1 MNTLD
6 PSDTP
11 SPDMRPVPAGNLG
24 DLAGE
29 LDAVANG
36 SFVADL
42 SHFALLA
49 FSGDD
54 AQSFLQGQLSCDLD
68 AVAGNF
74 LSTYGSY
81 STAKGR
87 MLANFLLWQEGDEW
101 RMLLHRSIAPA
112 IQKRLAMFV
121 LRAKVKIADRS
132 SETALMGTG
141 GPSAAGALRTMT
153 VAVPLNKHQL
163 HTSDGTT
170 LIALPG
176 GRWLLIVAKDK
187 AESVRTALNGTL
199 RSVGTSAWDWTEIRN
214 GIPWVTAQTQDQFV
228 PQMANLELI
237 GGVSFKKGCYPGQ
250 EIVAR
255 TQYLGKLKRRL
266 YLAHVEA
273 SAHAGDD
280 LCSEDVGGQINGMI
294 ANAAPAPDGGSEVLA
309 VVQNSSMESDCVHLK
324 SAEGP
329 KLRFLSLPYPLPEAA
344 KP

>member
-1 MNTLD
+1 MNTQH

-11 SPDMRPVPAGNLG
+11 SPDMRDVPTIVG
-24 DLAGE
+24 DPEGE
-29 LDAVANG
+29 LDTVVNG
-36 SFVADL
+36 SYVADL
-42 SHFALLA
+42 SHFALLT
-49 FSGDD
+49 FSGED
-54 AQSFLQGQLSCDLD
+54 AQSFLQGQVSCDVDVL
-68 AVAGNF
+68 AGK
-74 LSTYGSY
+74 SASSYGSY

-87 MLANFLLWQEGDEW
+87 MLANFLLWQDQNQW
-101 RMLLHRSIAPA
+101 HMLLHRSIAPA
-112 IQKRLAMFV
+112 IQKRLGMFV

-132 SETALMGTG
+132 SEMALMGAG
-141 GPSAAGALRTMT
+141 GPASASVLRTLT
-153 VAVPLNKHQL
+153 GDVPVDVHHL
-163 HTSDGTT
+163 HADNGTT
-170 LIALPG
+170 LIALSG
-176 GRWLLIVAKDK
+176 QRWLIAMTKEK
-187 AESVRTALNGTL
+187 EESVRTALTGVL
-199 RSVGTSAWDWTEIRN
+199 RPVGTQAWNRTEIRN

-273 SAHAGDD
+273 AAHEGDE

-294 ANAAPAPDGGSEVLA
+294 ANAAPAPGGGSDVLA
-309 VVQNSSMESDCVHLK
+309 VVQSSSVESDSVHFK

-344 KP
+344 KS